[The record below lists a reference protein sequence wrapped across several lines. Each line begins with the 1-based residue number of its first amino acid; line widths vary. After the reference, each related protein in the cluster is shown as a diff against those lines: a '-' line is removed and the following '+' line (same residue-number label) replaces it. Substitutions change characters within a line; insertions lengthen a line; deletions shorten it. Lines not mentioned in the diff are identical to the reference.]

1 MYSDLAGLDDA
12 NHKWKPFEGDENV
25 FDETPEV
32 YPFDETKGGHEWK
45 TYRTESGAA
54 DIKEFNV
61 MDTGSTLAGVR
72 PHPTPRVDRSTKPF
86 RTDSTGAGWAP
97 AARLES

>member
-1 MYSDLAGLDDA
+1 M
-12 NHKWKPFEGDENV
+12 FE
-25 FDETPEV
+25 ETPEV

-72 PHPTPRVDRSTKPF
+72 PPPNP
-86 RTDSTGAGWAP
+86 P
-97 AARLES
+97 P